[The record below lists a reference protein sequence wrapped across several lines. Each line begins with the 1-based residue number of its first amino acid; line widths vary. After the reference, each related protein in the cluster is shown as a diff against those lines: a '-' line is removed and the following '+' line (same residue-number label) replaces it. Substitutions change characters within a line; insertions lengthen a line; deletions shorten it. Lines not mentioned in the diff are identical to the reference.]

1 MTTKSIITTL
11 LLAATM
17 HAQAQIK
24 TNEGI
29 SYLMNQPK
37 DMSADFSD
45 LANTYFFADSLS
57 DFNAQKGEGKVK

>member
-1 MTTKSIITTL
+1 MRSIVTAM

-17 HAQAQIK
+17 QTQAQIK

-37 DMSADFSD
+37 DMAADFSD
-45 LANTYFFADSLS
+45 LANTYFFALRFTLVMSLVLTTPS
-57 DFNAQKGEGKVK
+57 